1 VRDPVLLFNVGA
13 LRDDVGRKLESI
25 EACGRAIRTDP
36 AMANCQLPIATATP
50 FCSANT
56 AAAPR
61 KANRHVVHCR
71 RQTGSRSV

>member
-36 AMANCQLPIATATP
+36 AMANGQLPIANCHRNSLLLCEHRGSPPKGQPARGALSTTD
-50 FCSANT
+50 
-56 AAAPR
+56 R
-61 KANRHVVHCR
+61 K
-71 RQTGSRSV
+71 